1 MSSNESSSRIFIVSF
16 AQAPRASLTHWRRAS
31 AFAHV
36 HRCGLCAD
44 CVLHR
49 WRKWKNKLKLHINIV
64 CTMHNAV
71 HSTIL
76 RWCASAT
83 PAFFQPIALMRTN
96 NEDDDK
102 CFAAQ
107 QHDDWRQWV
116 RKFEWAKSNSLIHLA
131 QPPSFCINISIDCF
145 GVCVRACVLWAL
157 CKNVQYINNFLFLI
171 HLFCSG
177 RLTWLRPP
185 SAMQPPFVAQKVMNI
200 NNAKRLTPYI
210 FSLSR
215 YRPNLFYIFRITG
228 GPWTLQS
235 QLYRHVYFLNI
246 NFSGQKKK
254 TKPIILFTPFHLG
267 VLGC

>member
-1 MSSNESSSRIFIVSF
+1 MNHHRVFLLFHSPRHRVPLWPIGVGPAPLLMCIVVDYVRIVCCIDEENE
-16 AQAPRASLTHWRRAS
+16 
-31 AFAHV
+31 
-36 HRCGLCAD
+36 
-44 CVLHR
+44 
-49 WRKWKNKLKLHINIV
+49 KNKLKLHINIV

-254 TKPIILFTPFHLG
+254 LNQ
-267 VLGC
+267 